1 MRSGSGVSGRENI
14 ITDNDDPMSL
24 IALLKV
30 IQFASR
36 EVRGNK
42 GSGTEIYL
50 NAYIPY
56 G

>member
-1 MRSGSGVSGRENI
+1 VRSGVSGRENV
-14 ITDNDDPMSL
+14 ITDNDDPMPS
-24 IALLKV
+24 IAFLKL

-36 EVRGNK
+36 EVKGNK

-50 NAYIPY
+50 NACIPY